1 MKKFITT
8 LCALFTFLSS
18 QMHAEIQPVWSTGVA
33 VPGEAVI
40 LYLIETQEDPM
51 KEPEFFEPAHP
62 VLPNAQV
69 RMMEWQAKPNPL
81 DADRRMIA
89 VQPIMIKAD
98 IAGQIAPAP
107 IEVRYSSGR
116 RVIVD
121 VPPLP
126 VVPTSEIKWY
136 NFGATTYGVLWHT
149 EEENSYVYQTI
160 RAALKIFMPSHCTTP
175 YLPQLNSESVY
186 VSDLSSATDGVLGLF
201 HGQIMRQ
208 NATAYAK
215 GQHWNTADFY
225 CSFTPTH
232 EGRNTISGKLPICLA
247 GENNSMDV
255 PMPAPEISAI
265 PLPDR
270 APADFTNAV
279 GQYSIKATT
288 TADNLAMNEAAVV
301 EITVMGTGNLRQL
314 ECPKIQDEQNW
325 LIIPP
330 TRKPIPDINGR
341 TIGMIYTLH
350 MHPKAE
356 VGSIPAFSFTYFS
369 PEELTYKTA
378 TTAPI
383 PMLWR
388 ETEATGSGII
398 TAAAEPPP
406 AGTVPVAE
414 LTDIYHFLPGEAAGG
429 NGPELRLPRWLWYL
443 LYLPGLSIL
452 GWMLLRKLLGAIAEG
467 AESRAREKE
476 LAAIAEQKD
485 SLGFLKSIG
494 AFIECR
500 IPTAEHTEAL
510 KNILNRRDTEAFAPG
525 AAPDVSPSE
534 RARML
539 RAVRKV
545 LAKLGALILLLPCL
559 LPQAQAAEDAALEAY
574 TAGRFSRALELLQA
588 EQQSATP
595 VRNSAEL
602 LYNMGNCYY
611 RLGKNGHAA
620 LFYMRA
626 LHTDAGL
633 PEARA
638 NLDFIRRKEGAVMP
652 SAGLTDEIFTLLSI
666 GQLWILTQVCAAS
679 LLLCVALMLLW
690 RKQHKPLLQACTAG
704 AAILCMLCAADW
716 LYYATREV
724 PDMESLAP
732 ADLACVTAATTA
744 RSAATDAASAIID
757 LPAST
762 PLHLLAVRGTF
773 SYVETFTGVRG
784 WVHTADISP
793 LAEGA
798 SSSGRPLIIRFD

>member
-8 LCALFTFLSS
+8 LCALFTFLIS
-18 QMHAEIQPVWSTGVA
+18 QVHAEIQPVWSTGVA

-51 KEPEFFEPAHP
+51 KEPEFFAPAHP
-62 VLPNAQV
+62 ALSHAQV
-69 RMMEWQAKPNPL
+69 RLLEWQAKPNPL
-81 DADRRMIA
+81 DPERRMIA

-107 IEVRYSSGR
+107 IEVSYSSGR
-116 RVIVD
+116 KVTVD

-149 EEENSYVYQTI
+149 EEENSYVFQTV
-160 RAALKIFMPSHCTTP
+160 RAALKIFMPTHCTAP

-186 VSDLSSATDGVLGLF
+186 VSDLSSTTDGVLGLF

-208 NATAYAK
+208 NVTAYAK

-232 EGRNTISGKLPICLA
+232 EGRNTISGKLPLCLV
-247 GENNSMDV
+247 GENNSTDV

-270 APADFTNAV
+270 APVDFTNAV
-279 GQYSIKATT
+279 GQYSIKTTT

-301 EITVMGTGNLRQL
+301 EVTVMGTGNLRQL

-356 VGSIPAFSFTYFS
+356 VGSIPSFSFTYFS

-378 TTAPI
+378 STAPI
-383 PMLWR
+383 PLLWR
-388 ETEATGSGII
+388 ETEAAGSGVI

-452 GWMLLRKLLGAIAEG
+452 VWMLLRKLQGAIAEG
-467 AESRAREKE
+467 AANRAREKE
-476 LAAIAEQKD
+476 LAAVAAQKD
-485 SLGFLKSIG
+485 SLSFLKGIG

-500 IPTAEHTEAL
+500 IPTTEHTEAL
-510 KNILNRRDTEAFAPG
+510 RNILNRRDTEAFAPG
-525 AAPDVSPSE
+525 ATPDVSPSE

-539 RAVRKV
+539 RAVRKA
-545 LAKLGALILLLPCL
+545 LAKLGALLLLLPCM
-559 LPQAQAAEDAALEAY
+559 LPQAQANEDAALEAY

-588 EQQSATP
+588 EQNSASPT
-595 VRNSAEL
+595 RNSAEL

-620 LFYMRA
+620 LFYMQA
-626 LHTDAGL
+626 LHTDPGL

-638 NLDFIRRKEGAVMP
+638 NLDFIRRKEGAVLP
-652 SAGLTDEIFTLLSI
+652 SGGLTDEIFTLLSI
-666 GQLWILTQVCAAS
+666 GQLWILTHLCAAM
-679 LLLCVALMLLW
+679 LLLCIALMLLW
-690 RKQHKPLLQACTAG
+690 RKQRKPLLQTSTA
-704 AAILCMLCAADW
+704 ATALLCMLCAADW

-744 RSAATDAASAIID
+744 RSAATDAASAIIE

-793 LAEGA
+793 LAEGGA
-798 SSSGRPLIIRFD
+798 SPERPLIIRFD